1 MNILYIDGVGP
12 FGGASRSLF
21 EMLKA
26 GDRSRFR
33 RMFLVQQGTANDYY
47 RQVGDDLIAVRGI
60 SRLDNTQFGYYR
72 RARWLILLR
81 EIFYIPFTIGAL
93 LRAKRRWRKIDVVH
107 ANEVLEIVPAI
118 AASLFFR
125 APLVVHVRS
134 PQRRDWRSFRS
145 RLLHGALRRFATK
158 VIAIDEGVRA
168 TLPPDLDVSVIH
180 NSFVPEAAAI
190 PDERLRATLDR
201 LGRTE
206 ALTVGFVGN
215 LHASKGV
222 DCILDAAEILMRT
235 GRPCTFLMVGGHT
248 ARGSGLVWR
257 LLNMFGLAQNQG
269 DALIER
275 LATSPAR
282 EHVHLLGATSDI
294 DALYSAVDVV
304 VFPSHFDAPG
314 RPVFEAAFYGVP
326 SVVAVRDPYPDT
338 LVDGVTGLAIAA
350 PDGAMLAEALA
361 RLDRDRGHLAKM
373 GDGARVLAKAN
384 FSPFINTAKIE
395 AIYESIGKQNGY
407 SPSQ

>member
-21 EMLKA
+21 EMLRA

-33 RMFLVQQGTANDYY
+33 RMFVVQQGTANDYY

-93 LRAKRRWRKIDVVH
+93 LRAKRRWQNIDVVH

-118 AASLFFR
+118 VASLFYR
-125 APLVVHVRS
+125 APLIVHVRS
-134 PQRRDWRSFRS
+134 PQRRDWRSLRS

-180 NSFVPEAAAI
+180 NSFVPKAATI
-190 PDERLRATLDR
+190 PDERLRTTLKRFDKAET
-201 LGRTE
+201 LK
-206 ALTVGFVGN
+206 VGFVGN
-215 LHASKGV
+215 LHAAKGV
-222 DCILDAAEILMRT
+222 DCILEAAEILARR
-235 GRPCTFLMVGGHT
+235 GCPCTFLMVGGHT
-248 ARGSGLVWR
+248 ASGNGLAWW
-257 LLNMFGLAQNQG
+257 LLNVFGFAQNQG
-269 DALIER
+269 SAIIER
-275 LATSPAR
+275 LTASPAR

-294 DALYSAVDVV
+294 DALYRAVDVV
-304 VFPSHFDAPG
+304 VFPSHADAPG

-350 PDGAMLAEALA
+350 PNGAMLADALA
-361 RLDRDRGHLAKM
+361 RLDRDREHLARM
-373 GDGARVLAKAN
+373 GHAARALAETN
-384 FSPFINTAKIE
+384 FSPSINTAKVE
-395 AIYESIGKQNGY
+395 ALYEIVGKKK
-407 SPSQ
+407 